1 MPSGVPSTA
10 ETCPL
15 FTPFG
20 GCVSLKGY
28 RGLLSFPIMIM
39 LGFTLVFAALTPPGI
54 YSVDGNAMLAVA
66 ESLATHRGFTVPPD
80 LGVPGVGGRIY
91 SHWYPLLSVLALPFV
106 YVSLVASRV
115 SGLPFHYLAATVSLL
130 LVGALT
136 AATSGFI
143 ALLTLRLG
151 GDRKGAWL
159 AAVSYAIGTV
169 ALAYGRTFYAES
181 LLAFLTVSA
190 LYFTFGL
197 SRSNVLLGAGFAGLA
212 LLAKPAGIL
221 LGPILAMYLLMKRL
235 PVLRS
240 VLPLVGMSTGFLL
253 YAAFNVIR
261 FGHPLDF
268 GIKSPFQ
275 ATYFLSG
282 VVGLIASPGYG
293 LFWYCPP
300 VILAVFGFHKAMRK
314 SKFEALAIVATFA
327 AFLTLH
333 SFLPYWYAAW
343 SWGPRYLV
351 PVVPGLCALT
361 GLLDGNLRRGLIFLT
376 LVGII
381 VNVPTVFCFYERYY
395 AELLERGVPT
405 GESLAWSFRYAPS
418 LHEWPAAL
426 HQVQDA
432 RKSDVMEIFQ
442 QRNRSPATTISSSR
456 ALRVVAIWWWVL
468 PIAHIPRIWGV
479 TVSLVLFISG
489 FLLIGSAAFYGDTPT
504 PGLRTAHWAS
514 SSSTDDVQNLHEE

>member
-1 MPSGVPSTA
+1 M
-10 ETCPL
+10 
-15 FTPFG
+15 
-20 GCVSLKGY
+20 SLRSY
-28 RGLLSFPIMIM
+28 RDVLTFPIMIM

-106 YVSLVASRV
+106 YASLLASRI
-115 SGLPFHYLAATVSLL
+115 SGLPFHYLAAVSSLL
-130 LVGALT
+130 LVGMLT
-136 AATSGFI
+136 AATSGMI

-151 GDRKGAWL
+151 GDRRGAWL
-159 AAVSYAIGTV
+159 AAVSYSIGTV

-197 SRSNVLLGAGFAGLA
+197 SRSNILLGAGFAGLA

-221 LGPILAMYLLMKRL
+221 LGPILAAYLLMKR
-235 PVLRS
+235 VSILRS
-240 VLPLVGMSTGFLL
+240 VLPLVGMSMGFLL

-275 ATYFLSG
+275 ISYILSG
-282 VVGLIASPGYG
+282 VVGLVASPGYG
-293 LFWYCPP
+293 LLWYCPP
-300 VILAVFGFHKAMRK
+300 VALAVFGFRRAMKKR
-314 SKFEALAIVATFA
+314 KFEALTIVATFA
-327 AFLTLH
+327 AFLMLH

-351 PVVPGLCALT
+351 PAIPGLCALT
-361 GLLDGNLRRGLIFLT
+361 GLLDGNLRKGLIVLT
-376 LVGII
+376 LVGTI

-395 AELLERGVPT
+395 AELLERGIPT
-405 GESLAWSFRYAPS
+405 DDSLAWSFRYAPS

-426 HQVQDA
+426 RQVQDA
-432 RKSDVMEIFQ
+432 QKSDVREIFQ
-442 QRNRSPATTISSSR
+442 QRSSSPANTISSSR

-468 PIAHIPRIWGV
+468 PIAHVPRIWGV
-479 TVSLVLFISG
+479 AVSLVLLISG
-489 FLLIGSAAFYGDTPT
+489 FLLIRRAALDDAILT
-504 PGLRTAHWAS
+504 PG
-514 SSSTDDVQNLHEE
+514 

>member
-1 MPSGVPSTA
+1 MSSK
-10 ETCPL
+10 
-15 FTPFG
+15 
-20 GCVSLKGY
+20 SY
-28 RGLLSFPIMIM
+28 RDVLSFPIMIM

-80 LGVPGVGGRIY
+80 LGVPGVGGQIY

-106 YVSLVASRV
+106 YAALLASRL
-115 SGLPFHYLAATVSLL
+115 SGLPFHYLAAVASLL

-136 AATSGFI
+136 AATSGVI
-143 ALLTLRLG
+143 ASLTLRLG

-159 AAVSYAIGTV
+159 AAVSYCIGTV

-221 LGPILAMYLLMKRL
+221 LGPILAAYLLMKRV
-235 PVLRS
+235 PILRS
-240 VLPLVGMSTGFLL
+240 VLPLVGMSIGFLL

-275 ATYFLSG
+275 MSYFLSA
-282 VVGLIASPGYG
+282 VLGLIASPGYG
-293 LFWYCPP
+293 LLWYCPP
-300 VILAVFGFHKAMRK
+300 VALAVFGFRRAMRR
-314 SKFEALAIVATFA
+314 SQFEALAIAATFA
-327 AFLTLH
+327 AFLMLH

-351 PVVPGLCALT
+351 PTVPGLCALT
-361 GLLDGNLRRGLIFLT
+361 GLLSGNLRRGLIFLT

-395 AELLERGVPT
+395 AELLERGIPT
-405 GESLAWSFRYAPS
+405 DDSLAWSLRYAPS

-426 HQVQDA
+426 RQVRDA
-432 RKSDVMEIFQ
+432 QRSDVREIFQ
-442 QRNRSPATTISSSR
+442 QRSSSPANTISSSR

-468 PIAHIPRIWGV
+468 PIAHVPRIWGV
-479 TVSLVLFISG
+479 AMSLVLLVSG
-489 FLLIGSAAFYGDTPT
+489 FLLIRRAALYDATPDGG
-504 PGLRTAHWAS
+504 PQECPVGA
-514 SSSTDDVQNLHEE
+514 QFFG